1 MEGLR
6 GSMITVG
13 CQHSHGGHVTTG
25 SSESLLDDKPIA
37 RLHDM
42 VDCPL
47 HGPNRISKVSSD
59 MMIDGEPAALHGD
72 MTECGATLIGD
83 GSAIV
88 I

>member
-1 MEGLR
+1 MDELQ

-25 SSESLLDDKPIA
+25 SSESLLDGKPIA

-47 HGPNRISKVSSD
+47 HGPNSISKVSSD
-59 MMIDGEPAALHGD
+59 MLIDGQPAALHGD

-83 GSAIV
+83 GSAVV